1 MTSQQSGQH
10 SSTASVAAAVER
22 LSQAQATGVPCAPVR
37 DLIGTDDLDAAY
49 AVQQGLVQARIA
61 GGARVVGRKIG
72 ATSKA
77 VQDQLGVDQ
86 PDFGYLLDD
95 MDVSPRGG
103 DEPISMRTLLQP
115 RVEAEVAFVLA
126 RDLDLA
132 EDELT
137 IDAVRAA
144 VEVALPALEI
154 VDSRIDKWAIGFTD
168 TVADNASS
176 GLFVVGT
183 DGRKLDAVE
192 PRDVDRGAH
201 RLEGDRV
208 LGEVEVGT
216 EHERDLTLDPWLQ
229 QGAHRDRVVG
239 GDVHV
244 VEQVAEVR
252 LVDPE
257 LVLHG
262 LRRGADLAAHH
273 ACSPGDPGL
282 HEALLHGVRRVQVVG
297 ADQVAHG
304 RTRDTGRLGLGESLD
319 GGPDRG
325 RARVLG
331 GHVTDSR
338 TCYSFSP

>member
-1 MTSQQSGQH
+1 MTSQQS
-10 SSTASVAAAVER
+10 STASIEAAVER

-72 ATSKA
+72 ATSQA

-103 DEPISMRTLLQP
+103 DEPVSMRTLLQP

-126 RDLDLA
+126 RDLDLP

-183 DGRKLDAVE
+183 DGRPLSELE
-192 PRDVDRGAH
+192 PRDVEMSLTINGEERSAGTGAACLGDP
-201 RLEGDRV
+201 LEALRWLAVQAARFGDPLRAGHLILSGALGPFVPFVPGDRV
-208 LGEVEVGT
+208 VATISGFAPLSVTFT
-216 EHERDLTLDPWLQ
+216 E
-229 QGAHRDRVVG
+229 
-239 GDVHV
+239 
-244 VEQVAEVR
+244 
-252 LVDPE
+252 
-257 LVLHG
+257 
-262 LRRGADLAAHH
+262 
-273 ACSPGDPGL
+273 
-282 HEALLHGVRRVQVVG
+282 
-297 ADQVAHG
+297 
-304 RTRDTGRLGLGESLD
+304 
-319 GGPDRG
+319 
-325 RARVLG
+325 
-331 GHVTDSR
+331 
-338 TCYSFSP
+338 